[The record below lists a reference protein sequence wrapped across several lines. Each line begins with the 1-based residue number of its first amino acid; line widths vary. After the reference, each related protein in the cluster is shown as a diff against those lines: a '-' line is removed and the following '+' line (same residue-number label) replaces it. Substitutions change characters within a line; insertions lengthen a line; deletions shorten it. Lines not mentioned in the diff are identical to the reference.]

1 MDVNGL
7 DFKRKNNKKRED
19 IKMKWMKIFLSFG
32 FLGQHIASALAQE
45 ATENAVKTELNSLAK
60 FIIAVVTGP
69 IAKILALLFLV
80 AAIWKIVHKDYG
92 SALGC
97 VLALLALV
105 FLPQILGVFK

>member
-1 MDVNGL
+1 MTT
-7 DFKRKNNKKRED
+7 
-19 IKMKWMKIFLSFG
+19 KIVKTFLSMCF
-32 FLGQHIASALAQE
+32 FWQNYTTFVLAQGV
-45 ATENAVKTELNSLAK
+45 AENDVKTELNSLAK
-60 FIIAVVTGP
+60 FIIAIVTGP

-97 VLALLALV
+97 VLALLVLV